1 VPGEGR
7 EREVVVPRRCTICT
21 HPQREEID
29 RALASG
35 QPFRTIAV
43 RYGVSATSLKRHR
56 AHVQDAIQQAIE
68 AKVVSVGASVLDRI
82 RELNREARSLLEE
95 ARSRGRYAAAV
106 QAISAATRLWLPDL
120 VQSPQEV
127 WLVPLQHERRV
138 VFRQRY
144 LKVYREGRDRHLI
157 LSAEVHRGVMVAL
170 TFIETRNY
178 AYLQNQ
184 RAGFLRWP

>member
-1 VPGEGR
+1 MPGEGR

-95 ARSRGRYAAAV
+95 ARSKGRYAAAV
-106 QAISAATRLWLPDL
+106 QAIGAATRLLELEAKLLGELDERPS
-120 VQSPQEV
+120 VQ
-127 WLVPLQHERRV
+127 
-138 VFRQRY
+138 
-144 LKVYREGRDRHLI
+144 
-157 LSAEVHRGVMVAL
+157 VAL
-170 TFIETRNY
+170 VASPEWAR
-178 AYLQNQ
+178 L
-184 RAGFLRWP
+184 RAVVLEALAPYPEARAALVERLEAEGA

>member
-1 VPGEGR
+1 MPGEGR

-21 HPQREEID
+21 HHQREEID

-56 AHVQDAIQQAIE
+56 AHIQDAIQQAYAARAVE
-68 AKVVSVGASVLDRI
+68 VGVSVLDRI

-106 QAISAATRLWLPDL
+106 QAIGAATRLLELEAKLLGELDERPHVN
-120 VQSPQEV
+120 VQMGAVVVVPKGVLEAIYRAVLDAPEEV
-127 WLVPLQHERRV
+127 RERV
-138 VFRQRY
+138 A
-144 LKVYREGRDRHLI
+144 LAI
-157 LSAEVHRGVMVAL
+157 AEVPHEG
-170 TFIETRNY
+170 
-178 AYLQNQ
+178 
-184 RAGFLRWP
+184 